1 MHSLEVFDSIGRGP
15 AMRNLIAIVAIV
27 VPALSATI
35 PGAVA
40 QKYEIVDVG
49 ENDRTVNSA
58 IAQARRTLPR
68 FERAFR
74 ERSAETYS
82 VKVAIP
88 DERGGEE
95 YIWMQIDRI
104 EGGIFHGRIANH
116 PRSLPS
122 LSFGS
127 NYSARKTQI
136 SDWTFTRGG
145 LAYGN
150 YTTRMLLD
158 RMPPARAAEIKST
171 LSPKP

>member
-1 MHSLEVFDSIGRGP
+1 
-15 AMRNLIAIVAIV
+15 MRNLIAVLAIVA
-27 VPALSATI
+27 PALSATI
-35 PGAVA
+35 PEAKA
-40 QKYEIVDVG
+40 QRYEIVDVG
-49 ENDRTVNSA
+49 ENDRAVNSA

-95 YIWMQIDRI
+95 YIWMQVDRI
-104 EGGIFHGRIANH
+104 EGAVYHGRIANH

-127 NYSARKTQI
+127 NYSARKTQV
-136 SDWTFTRGG
+136 SDWTFTRGSFAHG
-145 LAYGN
+145 H
-150 YTTRMLLD
+150 YTTRVLLD

>member
-1 MHSLEVFDSIGRGP
+1 
-15 AMRNLIAIVAIV
+15 MRNLIAVLAVVA
-27 VPALSATI
+27 PALSATI
-35 PGAVA
+35 PEAIA
-40 QKYEIVDVG
+40 QKYEIVDVSG
-49 ENDRTVNSA
+49 KDRVVNAA
-58 IAQARRTLPR
+58 IASARHTLPR

-82 VKVAIP
+82 IKVAIP
-88 DERGGEE
+88 DERGGGE
-95 YIWMQIDRI
+95 YIWMQVDRI
-104 EGGIFHGRIANH
+104 EGSIFHGRIANH

-127 NYSARKTQI
+127 NYSARRTQV

-150 YTTRMLLD
+150 YTARVLPD
-158 RMPPARAAEIKST
+158 RMPPARAAEIRIT